1 MTMIPPCQS
10 LEWGGKMLLFFF
22 FFRCV
27 SENGGPEVKLSPSI
41 SRVGED
47 S

>member
-1 MTMIPPCQS
+1 MAMIPPCQS
-10 LEWGGKMLLFFF
+10 SEWRGKMLLFF

-27 SENGGPEVKLSPSI
+27 SENGGPEVKLSPLI
-41 SRVGED
+41 LCVGED